1 MRSIASHWR
10 AGISLLAAFAALSAP
25 LRAAERPRYGGTLR
39 VEMRAAAVSLDPRD
53 WRAGSEEA
61 ASGAKLAA
69 LLFDRL
75 VALDNYGRFLPQ
87 LAAEW
92 SHDPSFHRWQ
102 FTLRPEVKFSD
113 GTPLTAAGV
122 AAALAP
128 LLPATRQVSASGSAV
143 VFQSAAPMPDLL
155 EELASGRYFIYR
167 APSAGVLLGTGPFV
181 LAAAPPASAAGA
193 ASPPPGAALARNEA
207 HLTFRANA
215 EAWSGRP
222 FVDAVEVTLGVPPL
236 RQLYDLQLG
245 RADLIEL
252 SPDVVRRAVQAGL
265 HTWASAP
272 VTLYALRFD
281 DTLPAVQDAHLREAL
296 ALSLDRAT
304 MAGVLLQKQAEPAA
318 ALLPPW
324 LSGYAFL
331 FTVETNVERAK
342 EMRAALP
349 ATLATV
355 AEPLRLRVDAP
366 GDLARLLGDRIAV
379 NARQASLVVQ
389 VVNRMGARAAAG
401 VPASREPAPGMRLV
415 AWRFR
420 SLSARAELDAFAA
433 ALGLAESAESAGSA
447 ASSADPA
454 QLHAREL
461 RLLAERRVLP
471 LVFLPEFAGV
481 GSHVRDWMPASWGD
495 WHLAEVW
502 LDSSESSAPA
512 KSSGETP

>member
-1 MRSIASHWR
+1 MRFIASHWR
-10 AGISLLAAFAALSAP
+10 AGISLLAAFAALSVP
-25 LRAAERPRYGGTLR
+25 LHAAERPRYGGTLR

-75 VALDNYGRFLPQ
+75 VSLDHYGHFLPQ

-102 FTLRPEVKFSD
+102 FTLRTEVKFSD
-113 GTPLTAAGV
+113 DTPLTAADV

-193 ASPPPGAALARNEA
+193 AAPRNEA
-207 HLTFRANA
+207 HLTFHANA

-236 RQLYDLQLG
+236 RQLYDLQLD

-252 SPDVVRRAVQAGL
+252 SPDLVRRAAQAGL
-265 HTWASAP
+265 RTWASAP

-331 FTVETNVERAK
+331 FTVETNVDRAK

-349 ATLATV
+349 ATLATA

-379 NARQASLVVQ
+379 NARQALLIVQ
-389 VVNRMGARAAAG
+389 VVNRMGARTAAG
-401 VPASREPAPGMRLV
+401 APASREPAPGLRLV
-415 AWRFR
+415 AWRF
-420 SLSARAELDAFAA
+420 SSFSPRAELDAFVA
-433 ALGLAESAESAGSA
+433 ALGLAESAESAGSPA
-447 ASSADPA
+447 VSSADPA
-454 QLHAREL
+454 QLHAREQ
-461 RLLAERRVLP
+461 RILAERRVLP
-471 LVFLPEFAGV
+471 LVLLPEFAGV
-481 GSHVRDWMPASWGD
+481 GAHVRDWMPASWGD
-495 WHLAEVW
+495 WRLAGVW
-502 LDSSESSAPA
+502 LNSSESPAPA
-512 KSSGETP
+512 KSSGEKP

>member
-10 AGISLLAAFAALSAP
+10 AGISLLAACAALSAS
-25 LRAAERPRYGGTLR
+25 LGAAERPRYGGTLR
-39 VEMRAAAVSLDPRD
+39 VELRAAAVSLDPRE

-61 ASGAKLAA
+61 ASGAKLAT

-75 VALDNYGRFLPQ
+75 VALDNYGHFLPQ

-92 SHDPSFHRWQ
+92 SHDASFHRWQ
-102 FTLRPEVKFSD
+102 FTLRAEVKFSD
-113 GTPLTAAGV
+113 GAPLTAADV

-128 LLPATRQVSASGSAV
+128 LLPAARQVSASGNAV

-181 LAAAPPASAAGA
+181 LAAAPPSGA
-193 ASPPPGAALARNEA
+193 VPARSEA

-236 RQLYDLQLG
+236 RQLYDLQLS

-252 SPDVVRRAVQAGL
+252 SPDLVRRAAQAGL
-265 HTWASAP
+265 RTWASAP

-281 DTLPAVQDAHLREAL
+281 DALPAVQDARLREAL

-318 ALLPPW
+318 ALLPAW

-331 FTVETNVERAK
+331 FTVETNVDRAR

-349 ATLATV
+349 ATLAT
-355 AEPLRLRVDAP
+355 AGEPLRLRVDAP

-379 NARQASLVVQ
+379 NARQALLIVQ
-389 VVNRMGARAAAG
+389 VVNRMGARAAAAAA
-401 VPASREPAPGMRLV
+401 PPSREPAPGMRLV
-415 AWRFR
+415 SWRFR
-420 SLSARAELDAFAA
+420 SLSPRAELDAFAA
-433 ALGLAESAESAGSA
+433 ALDLAEPAESAGSPA
-447 ASSADPA
+447 AAGADPA
-454 QLHAREL
+454 QLHAREQ
-461 RLLAERRVLP
+461 RILAERRVLP
-471 LVFLPEFAGV
+471 LVLLPEFAGV
-481 GSHVRDWMPASWGD
+481 GARVRDWLPAPWGD
-495 WHLAEVW
+495 WHLAGVW
-502 LDSSESSAPA
+502 LDGADSPAPA
-512 KSSGETP
+512 KSSGEKP

>member
-1 MRSIASHWR
+1 MRFIASHWR
-10 AGISLLAAFAALSAP
+10 AGISLLAAFAALGAP
-25 LRAAERPRYGGTLR
+25 LGAAERPRFGGTLR
-39 VEMRAAAVSLDPRD
+39 LEMRAAAVSLDPRE
-53 WRAGSEEA
+53 WREGSEEA

-92 SHDPSFHRWQ
+92 SHDPFFHRWQ
-102 FTLRPEVKFSD
+102 FTLRTEVKFSD
-113 GTPLTAAGV
+113 GTPLTPADV

-128 LLPATRQVSASGSAV
+128 LLPATRQVSASGNAV

-155 EELASGRYFIYR
+155 EDLASGRYFIYR
-167 APSAGVLLGTGPFV
+167 TPTAGILLGTGPFV
-181 LAAAPPASAAGA
+181 LAAAL
-193 ASPPPGAALARNEA
+193 PPGAALARGEA

-252 SPDVVRRAVQAGL
+252 SPDLVRRAVQAGL
-265 HTWASAP
+265 RTWASAP

-281 DTLPAVQDAHLREAL
+281 DAQPAVQDAHLREAL

-318 ALLPPW
+318 ALLPSW

-331 FTVETNVERAK
+331 FTVETNVDRAK

-349 ATLATV
+349 ATLATA

-379 NARQASLVVQ
+379 NARQALLIVQ
-389 VVNRMGARAAAG
+389 VVNRMGARAAAAG
-401 VPASREPAPGMRLV
+401 APALRGSAPAPDMRLV
-415 AWRFR
+415 VWRFS

-433 ALGLAESAESAGSA
+433 AMGLTESAESAGSPA

-454 QLHAREL
+454 QLHAREQ
-461 RLLAERRVLP
+461 RILAERRVLP
-471 LVFLPEFAGV
+471 LVLLPEFAGV
-481 GSHVRDWMPASWGD
+481 GAHVRDWMPASWGD
-495 WHLAEVW
+495 WHLAGVW
-502 LDSSESSAPA
+502 LDSSESPA
-512 KSSGETP
+512 KSSGEKP